1 MLHRQNVHSVAII
14 STQSKKILVF
24 ISERTY
30 EKRPKKK
37 KKIVISGGRYGP
49 LLRWLFPNQI
59 HLKPLTKGGRLNLG
73 EDLTGWKSLAIKVE
87 SSKGSNGYCTQ
98 VPSITDSLQ
107 VILFRSQFCH
117 HMCKSK

>member
-37 KKIVISGGRYGP
+37 K
-49 LLRWLFPNQI
+49 
-59 HLKPLTKGGRLNLG
+59 
-73 EDLTGWKSLAIKVE
+73 
-87 SSKGSNGYCTQ
+87 
-98 VPSITDSLQ
+98 
-107 VILFRSQFCH
+107 ILSQEEG
-117 HMCKSK
+117 MVLY

>member
-30 EKRPKKK
+30 EKRQKKK
-37 KKIVISGGRYGP
+37 KYY
-49 LLRWLFPNQI
+49 LRRKVWSSIKVAFPNQI
-59 HLKPLTKGGRLNLG
+59 HLKPLTKGGRLNLR